1 MPEKARKKQS
11 FLLIF
16 AAVYA
21 KIHES
26 VNLAVL
32 CRCRRASGKN
42 SGKNAK

>member
-16 AAVYA
+16 AAAYV
-21 KIHES
+21 KIHGS

-32 CRCRRASGKN
+32 CRCRSVSGKN